1 MEGERAR
8 TLREWAKYELAHGDK
23 ARGAAMWQEAREL
36 FARLG
41 VELEVER
48 MTILPTQSGG

>member
-1 MEGERAR
+1 
-8 TLREWAKYELAHGDK
+8 
-23 ARGAAMWQEAREL
+23 MWQEARDL

-48 MTILPTQSGG
+48 MAQLPTSAT